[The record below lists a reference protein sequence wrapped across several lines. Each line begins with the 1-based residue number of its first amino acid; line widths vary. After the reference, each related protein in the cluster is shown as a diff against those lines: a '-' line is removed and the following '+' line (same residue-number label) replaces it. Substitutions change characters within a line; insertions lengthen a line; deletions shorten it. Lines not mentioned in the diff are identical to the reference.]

1 MPEKE
6 MKQIEGVMKE
16 EDITLIEPEEDETCQ
31 KVEACQNCGLCLTVC
46 PILEVL
52 QHESYS
58 GPRSITSELSR
69 TVREF
74 WKAKDVVYYCTE
86 CGRCQEICSKN
97 VPVPKVVNLI
107 RSKLFQ
113 QRRELVPKSFETML
127 ENLQK
132 YGLAFEPMDEE
143 ARVESAKGRLEM
155 LGLSYVP
162 DKVKSH
168 AEVLY
173 FPGCQADNLLPEI
186 RESAKLVLEKLGADY
201 TLLPDLKC
209 CSLPSVLMGDSE
221 TVDKLE
227 KDFIEKV
234 KNLGVKTV
242 VTTCAGCTA
251 TLEDIRQRNN
261 ADFEVKHIIEYVIED
276 IGEEKFKK
284 LLQNHPEHVS
294 VTIHSPC
301 HLDRHLGK
309 YTTDYAE
316 EILEMLPNVEFKK
329 LEDPERCCGAGGLLN
344 IYNPQISKAI
354 VKKEIDDIQKS
365 GAQTVV
371 TPCPLCLVQIDQA
384 LFKRKAETGA
394 LDYTV
399 FLAKRLYGA

>member
-1 MPEKE
+1 MPEQEVKH
-6 MKQIEGVMKE
+6 IEGILEE
-16 EDITLIEPEEDETCQ
+16 EDITKIKPEEDETY
-31 KVEACQNCGLCLTVC
+31 KKIEACQNCGLCLAVC

-52 QHESYS
+52 QHDSYS

-74 WKAKDVVYYCTE
+74 WKAKDIVYFCTQ
-86 CGRCQEICSKN
+86 CGRCEEICSKN
-97 VPVPKVVNLI
+97 VPVPKVVSLI
-107 RSKLFQ
+107 RSKLFE
-113 QRRELVPKSFETML
+113 QRRDLVPENFEPML
-127 ENLQK
+127 ERLHE

-155 LGLSYVP
+155 LGLPYVP
-162 DKVKSH
+162 DKVKSN

-173 FPGCQADNLLPEI
+173 FPGCQAENLLPEI
-186 RESAKLVLEKLGADY
+186 RESAKLVLEKIGADY

-209 CSLPSVLMGDSE
+209 CTLPAILLGDSE

-227 KDFIEKV
+227 IDFLEKV

-251 TLEDIRQRNN
+251 TLEGIKQRNN
-261 ADFEVKHIIEYVIED
+261 ADFEVKHIMEYVIED
-276 IGEEKFKK
+276 IGKEKFEK
-284 LLQNHPEHVS
+284 LLEDHPEPVS
-294 VTIHSPC
+294 VTLHSPC
-301 HLDRHLGK
+301 HLDRHVGK

-316 EILEMLPNVEFKK
+316 EILEMLPNVEFKR

-344 IYNPQISKAI
+344 LYNPRISKII
-354 VKKEIDDIQKS
+354 VKKEIEDIEKS

-384 LFKRKAETGA
+384 LFKKRAKTEA
-394 LDYTV
+394 LDFTV

>member
-1 MPEKE
+1 LPEKE
-6 MKQIEGVMKE
+6 MKHIKGILKE
-16 EDITLIEPEEDETCQ
+16 EDITLIEPDEEEAYR
-31 KVEACQNCGLCLTVC
+31 KIEACQNCGLCLAFC

-52 QHESYS
+52 PHESYS

-74 WKAKDVVYYCTE
+74 WKAKDVVYYCTL

-97 VPVPKVVNLI
+97 VPVPRAVTLI
-107 RSKLFQ
+107 RAKLFK
-113 QRRELVPKSFETML
+113 QRRDLVPKSFETML
-127 ENLQK
+127 ESLHEH
-132 YGLAFEPMDEE
+132 GLAFEPAAEDE
-143 ARVESAKGRLEM
+143 RVERAKGRLEM
-155 LGLSYVP
+155 LGLPYVP
-162 DKVKSH
+162 DRVESN

-173 FPGCQADNLLPEI
+173 FPGCQADILLPEI

-201 TLLPDLKC
+201 TLLPGLKC
-209 CSLPSVLMGDSE
+209 CGLPSVLMGDSE
-221 TVDKLE
+221 MADELE
-227 KDFIEKV
+227 KDFLEKV

-251 TLEDIRQRNN
+251 TLEGIRQRND
-261 ADFEVKHIIEYVIED
+261 ADFMVKHVIEYIVED
-276 IGEEKFKK
+276 VGKEKFRE
-284 LLQNHPEHVS
+284 LFGDHPGR
-294 VTIHSPC
+294 VTVTLHAPC
-301 HLDRHLGK
+301 HLDRHVGK

-316 EILEMLPNVEFKK
+316 EILEMLPGVEFRR

-344 IYNPQISKAI
+344 LYNPRVSRAI
-354 VKKEIDDIQKS
+354 VRKEIEDIQRS

-384 LFKRKAETGA
+384 LFKKKAKQEA

>member
-16 EDITLIEPEEDETCQ
+16 EDITLIEPEENEICR

-52 QHESYS
+52 QHESYP

-86 CGRCQEICSKN
+86 CGRCQEICPKN
-97 VPVPKVVNLI
+97 VPVPKVVSLI

-113 QRRELVPKSFETML
+113 QRRELVPKSFETMF

-132 YGLAFEPMDEE
+132 YGLAFEPMDED
-143 ARVESAKGRLEM
+143 ARVESAKGRLEI
-155 LGLSYVP
+155 LGLPYVP
-162 DKVKSH
+162 DKVKSS

-209 CSLPSVLMGDSE
+209 CGLPSILMGDSE

-234 KNLGVKTV
+234 KKLGVKTV

-261 ADFEVKHIIEYVIED
+261 ADFKVKHIIEYIIED

-284 LLQNHPEHVS
+284 LLQNHPEQVS

-316 EILEMLPNVEFKK
+316 EILEMLPNVDLKK
-329 LEDPERCCGAGGLLN
+329 LEDPGRCCGAGGLLN
-344 IYNPQISKAI
+344 LYNPQISKAI
-354 VKKEIDDIQKS
+354 VKKEIEGIQKS

-371 TPCPLCLVQIDQA
+371 TPCPLCLVQLDQA
-384 LFKRKAETGA
+384 LFKKKANTGA

-399 FLAKRLYGA
+399 FLAKRLYEA

>member
-1 MPEKE
+1 MPEQE
-6 MKQIEGVMKE
+6 MKHIEGILKE
-16 EDITLIEPEEDETCQ
+16 EDIMKLEPEEDETYK
-31 KVEACQNCGLCLTVC
+31 KVEACQNCGLCLAVC

-74 WKAKDVVYYCTE
+74 WKAKDVVYFCTQ

-97 VPVPKVVNLI
+97 VPVPKVVSLI
-107 RSKLFQ
+107 RSKLFE
-113 QRRELVPKSFETML
+113 QRRDLVPNSFEPML
-127 ENLQK
+127 ENLNE
-132 YGLAFEPMDEE
+132 YGLAFEPMDKE
-143 ARVESAKGRLEM
+143 AKIESAKGRLEM
-155 LGLSYVP
+155 LGLPYVP
-162 DKVKSH
+162 DKVKSN

-209 CSLPSVLMGDSE
+209 CSLPAILMGDSE
-221 TVDKLE
+221 MVDKLE
-227 KDFIEKV
+227 KDFLEKV
-234 KNLGVKTV
+234 KNLGAKTV

-251 TLEDIRQRNN
+251 TLEGIRQRNN
-261 ADFEVKHIIEYVIED
+261 ADFEVKHIIEYIIED
-276 IGEEKFKK
+276 FGREKFEK
-284 LLQNHPEHVS
+284 LLKNHPEHIS
-294 VTIHSPC
+294 VTLHSPC
-301 HLDRHLGK
+301 HLDRHVGK

-316 EILEMLPNVEFKK
+316 EILEILPNVEIKR

-344 IYNPQISKAI
+344 LYNPQISRVI
-354 VKKEIDDIQKS
+354 IKKEIEDIQKS

-384 LFKRKAETGA
+384 LFKKKAKTEA